1 MDKRKLRYAR
11 KKIKER
17 ILRQRSR
24 RASQGSGQ
32 DGLQAQ
38 QEEKQVSP
46 ESYAE
51 QYIERYTK
59 AYAKRTRLQG
69 KKLLVRQRENQ
80 GRQAQVQRQNLQA
93 QRKKQAYISAVLQ
106 EKGFVD
112 RKYGIPLLNRKG
124 KAGSSAGV
132 KTASRIAR
140 GTKRAISILLT
151 GGSMLLVL
159 LAVIVP
165 LCAAAALFGS
175 DAEGEIPSDDMLVA
189 IARSQIGNEG
199 GETYWLWYGFDHHV
213 DWCAIFV
220 SWCAEQAG
228 LLETGDL
235 PKYAVCDDGIR
246 WFIEKG
252 RWYRS
257 TIKPQPG
264 MIIFFDWDNDGRA
277 EHTGIVE
284 KCENGLVYTIE
295 GNSHDVCE
303 KKWYAAGDR
312 VIMGYGTVK
321 NRRIA

>member
-11 KKIKER
+11 KKTKER
-17 ILRQRSR
+17 ILRQRGR
-24 RASQGSGQ
+24 RFSQGSGQ
-32 DGLQAQ
+32 DSLQAQ

-46 ESYAE
+46 ENYAE

-59 AYAKRTRLQG
+59 AYANRTRQQG
-69 KKLLVRQRENQ
+69 KKLLVRQRENR
-80 GRQAQVQRQNLQA
+80 GRQA
-93 QRKKQAYISAVLQ
+93 QRKKQAYISSVLQ

-124 KAGSSAGV
+124 KAGGSSGV